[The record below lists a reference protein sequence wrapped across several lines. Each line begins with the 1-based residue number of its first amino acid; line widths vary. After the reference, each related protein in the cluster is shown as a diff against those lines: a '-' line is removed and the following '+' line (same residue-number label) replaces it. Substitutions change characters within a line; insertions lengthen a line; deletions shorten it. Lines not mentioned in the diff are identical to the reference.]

1 MIYYIIALI
10 ACIVGLLAFFAIKGE
25 IKTIEEILFKLV
37 TEAEK
42 QYGSGTG
49 ALKKAAVIEWIYGK
63 LPPLLR
69 GLISAE
75 RLSDMV
81 EQALEAA
88 KKKWLENSN
97 LKNYIEEGRYV

>member
-1 MIYYIIALI
+1 MIYYIITLI
-10 ACIVGLLAFFAIKGE
+10 ICIVAVLIFLAVNGE

-42 QYGSGTG
+42 QYGQGTG
-49 ALKKAAVIEWIYGK
+49 ALKKAAVIEWVYSK

-81 EQALEAA
+81 ERALEAA
-88 KKKWLENSN
+88 KKKWLENSS
-97 LKNYIEEGRYV
+97 LKDYINKG

>member
-1 MIYYIIALI
+1 MIYYIII
-10 ACIVGLLAFFAIKGE
+10 CIVCIVALLILFAVKGE
-25 IKTIEEILFKLV
+25 VKTIEEILFKLV

-42 QYGSGTG
+42 QYGQGTG

-69 GLISAE
+69 GLISTN

-81 EQALEAA
+81 ENALSAA
-88 KKKWLENSN
+88 KKKWLENSSLN
-97 LKNYIEEGRYV
+97 EYISNR